1 MSALCME
8 KAMLLPSQLTAGHN
22 EQQFGH
28 NEQQFVMTGH
38 SVNLQQVIRSKFVMT
53 GRYVN
58 LQRVIMSN
66 KQFVMTG
73 R

>member
-8 KAMLLPSQLTAGHN
+8 KAMLLPSQLITAGHN

-38 SVNLQQVIRSKFVMT
+38 SVNLQQVIRS
-53 GRYVN
+53 N
-58 LQRVIMSN
+58 SLL
-66 KQFVMTG
+66 
-73 R
+73 

>member
-38 SVNLQQVIRSKFVMT
+38 SVNLQQVIRS
-53 GRYVN
+53 N
-58 LQRVIMSN
+58 SLL
-66 KQFVMTG
+66 
-73 R
+73 